1 MSSQTTLEITEAVTD
16 VTTSGDVISVNL
28 TDDITTVQA
37 YTLAIPFEVPGQI
50 TSTNVTV
57 TPYNT
62 ITATNLTDALK
73 QLADQNFRGTSAP
86 SGSTVSGV
94 STVAEGDTWYD
105 TDDDQLKV
113 YRETS
118 TGTFQWVP
126 IIVGAAAGDSDTVDA
141 GSY

>member
-16 VTTSGDVISVNL
+16 VTASGDVISVNL
-28 TDDITTVQA
+28 VDDVTTVQA

-50 TSTNVTV
+50 TSSNVTV
-57 TPYNT
+57 VPYNT

-73 QLADQNFRGTSAP
+73 QLADQDFRSASAP
-86 SGSTVSGV
+86 TGSTVQ
-94 STVAEGDTWYD
+94 EGDTWYD

-126 IIVGAAAGDSDTVDA
+126 IIVGSAGGDSDTVDA

>member
-1 MSSQTTLEITEAVTD
+1 MTDSIGTKIAITEEVTN
-16 VTTSGDVISVNL
+16 ISVTNNNSIGVSL
-28 TDDITTVQA
+28 SDNITTVSVNNMALPAQFQDA
-37 YTLAIPFEVPGQI
+37 ANIAI
-50 TSTNVTV
+50 

-62 ITATNLTDALK
+62 ITSTNLQVALQ

-86 SGSTVSGV
+86 TGTTVQ
-94 STVAEGDTWYD
+94 EGDTWYD

-118 TGTFQWVP
+118 SGTFQWVP
-126 IIVGAAAGDSDTVDA
+126 IIVGAAGGDSDTVDA

>member
-1 MSSQTTLEITEAVTD
+1 VTDSIGTKVAITEEVTQIAVTNNNSIGVTLSD
-16 VTTSGDVISVNL
+16 SVTTVSVNNMAL
-28 TDDITTVQA
+28 PAQFQDAANI
-37 YTLAIPFEVPGQI
+37 AI
-50 TSTNVTV
+50 

-62 ITATNLTDALK
+62 ITSTNLQVALE

-86 SGSTVSGV
+86 TGTTVQ
-94 STVAEGDTWYD
+94 EGDTWYD

-118 TGTFQWVP
+118 SGTFQWVP
-126 IIVGAAAGDSDTVDA
+126 IIVGAAGGDSDTVDA

>member
-1 MSSQTTLEITEAVTD
+1 MPDSLGTQVEIVEEVTTVSVTNNNSIGVTLDDTTTTLVT
-16 VTTSGDVISVNL
+16 VNN
-28 TDDITTVQA
+28 
-37 YTLAIPFEVPGQI
+37 LALPAQFQDAANIA
-50 TSTNVTV
+50 V

-62 ITATNLTDALK
+62 ITSSNLQTALQ
-73 QLADQNFRGTSAP
+73 QLADQDFRGASAP
-86 SGSTVSGV
+86 TGSNIQ
-94 STVAEGDTWYD
+94 EGDTWYD
-105 TDDDQLKV
+105 TDDEQFKV

>member
-1 MSSQTTLEITEAVTD
+1 VTDSIGTKIAITEEVTN
-16 VTTSGDVISVNL
+16 ISVTNNNSIGVSL
-28 TDDITTVQA
+28 SDNITTVSVNNMALPAQFQDA
-37 YTLAIPFEVPGQI
+37 ANIAI
-50 TSTNVTV
+50 

-62 ITATNLTDALK
+62 ITSTNLQVALQ

-86 SGSTVSGV
+86 TGTTVQ
-94 STVAEGDTWYD
+94 EGDTWYD

-118 TGTFQWVP
+118 SGTFQWVP
-126 IIVGAAAGDSDTVDA
+126 IIVGAAGGDSDTVDA

>member
-16 VTTSGDVISVNL
+16 VTASGDIISVNL
-28 TDDITTVQA
+28 VDDVTTVQA

-50 TSTNVTV
+50 TSSNVTV
-57 TPYNT
+57 VPYNT

-73 QLADQNFRGTSAP
+73 QLADQDFRSASAP
-86 SGSTVSGV
+86 TGSTVQ
-94 STVAEGDTWYD
+94 EGDTWYD

-126 IIVGAAAGDSDTVDA
+126 IIVGSAGGDSDTVDA

>member
-28 TDDITTVQA
+28 VDDVTTVQA

-50 TSTNVTV
+50 TSSNVTV
-57 TPYNT
+57 VPYNT

-73 QLADQNFRGTSAP
+73 QLADQDFRSASAP
-86 SGSTVSGV
+86 TGSTVQ
-94 STVAEGDTWYD
+94 EGDTWYD

-126 IIVGAAAGDSDTVDA
+126 IIVGSAGGDSDTVDA